1 MKTGPRSYG
10 SKYGLASRVNSTTES
25 QLASNVL
32 RLSPNTIITLP
43 VYVRGPQKK

>member
-1 MKTGPRSYG
+1 LVS
-10 SKYGLASRVNSTTES
+10 S
-25 QLASNVL
+25 VL

>member
-10 SKYGLASRVNSTTES
+10 SKYGFASVNSTTES
-25 QLASNVL
+25 KLVSSVL

-43 VYVRGPQKK
+43 V